1 MPYKRF
7 SLPRDTFL
15 VTQFRQFLPL
25 KGLFQQP
32 QAIAQVCAVYSPMR
46 NPALSVFPPPGRLQ
60 REPIGVGARSGP
72 NADPR
77 YMELSRAADEA
88 VGMLAQRAT
97 A

>member
-32 QAIAQVCAVYSPMR
+32 LAIAQVIPRSSGFSLPLHWGVEIDQISVGITKIERAGSPTEYC
-46 NPALSVFPPPGRLQ
+46 S
-60 REPIGVGARSGP
+60 
-72 NADPR
+72 
-77 YMELSRAADEA
+77 AA
-88 VGMLAQRAT
+88 
-97 A
+97 